1 MFLAKGSCGINEALN
16 RIEIWIETV
25 KHEFAI
31 MFCSASG
38 QLKNLAAMHGLL
50 LDYVNALLEEGARY
64 FNSISSN
71 HGFAGTALAP

>member
-71 HGFAGTALAP
+71 HG